1 MSENILKKYGIYR
14 TSVPEKGNK
23 FYNTIGNGGWSSAIK
38 GSPTNANADVLSNC
52 AGWAFGYFN
61 EIAYKIL
68 GEGGIKNLFQENG
81 GKLKNLNS
89 NSRMPLL
96 QPLNAENFYDV
107 ALSQGITVSQTPSVG
122 DIICWQKGAT
132 RKSSDGA
139 GHVAMVI
146 EVISPTCII
155 TSESGYG
162 CSNPVWT
169 QTRSKGNDGNWGQSS
184 AYKFLG
190 FIKNPAINTETDPY
204 PVPTRVLKE
213 GDHGDDVKWMQ
224 WKLKKL
230 AYLPDDVDG
239 WFGVHTLGALLVFQL
254 KNGLDVDGV
263 CGPAT
268 RKKLQAI

>member
-1 MSENILKKYGIYR
+1 MGENILKKFGIYR
-14 TSVPEKGNK
+14 TTVPERGNK
-23 FYNTIGNGGWSSAIK
+23 FYNTIGNGGWSTAIK

-52 AGWAFGYFN
+52 VGWAFSYFN
-61 EIAYKIL
+61 ESAYVIL
-68 GEGGIKNLFQENG
+68 GADGVKKLFRENG
-81 GKLKNLNS
+81 GKLVNLNS
-89 NSRMPLL
+89 NKNMPLL

-107 ALSQGITVSQTPSVG
+107 AIQQGLEISQTPRVG
-122 DIICWQKGAT
+122 DIICWQKGPT

-146 EVISPTCII
+146 EVLSSDCII

-162 CSNPVWT
+162 CQNPVWT
-169 QTRSKGNDGNWGQSS
+169 QTRSKGNGNWGQSS

-190 FIKNPAINTETDPY
+190 FIKNPAISDETDPY
-204 PVPTRVLKE
+204 PKPTRVLKE
-213 GDHGDDVKWMQ
+213 GMNGEDVKWLQ

-230 AYLPDDVDG
+230 AYLPDNVDG

-254 KNGLDVDGV
+254 KNGLEVDGI

-268 RKKLQAI
+268 RAALEKI